1 MKSSLMLEKP
11 VTRIPNNPNVCW
23 SPEPLEPSP
32 MRGVFYGLL
41 LSLPIW
47 ALLLVILVT
56 LRII

>member
-11 VTRIPNNPNVCW
+11 VKRIPNNPNVCW

-47 ALLLVILVT
+47 ALLLAILHW
-56 LRII
+56 LL